1 MRMGKM
7 RHMYEVLAGKYEGKK
22 RIGRPRR
29 RWDCNI
35 EIYVKVVAK
44 VWAVDPGLLGCA
56 VFF

>member
-1 MRMGKM
+1 MGKM

-22 RIGRPRR
+22 RSGRPRR